1 MQRVLMTGACGF
13 LGTNFLSYCKKNVDR
28 NDLNIIPL
36 TSKNIEGY
44 RCVLYDDAASGSN
57 QRTFSAESFKNAKI
71 PGIDVVLL
79 MGAYVEHGE
88 KERIVYNHISS
99 INNIVYLLE
108 HLPNV
113 PKKIVFISSVAVY
126 GFTQDGIYTK
136 GEMPVVTEE
145 TPVNPK
151 RTYALSKVICER
163 YVEEWAKEHNCQ
175 SVILRLGSMYGKERR
190 FYNFLGTCVSCA
202 KNKATMDMF
211 APLEKTWNFVYVDD
225 VSKWIINAIKS
236 DNLASPINLCS
247 SHLCK
252 TQEVLDIVSEVYPD
266 FSYKINSN
274 HVQTGQDRLFDSTV
288 REKYL
293 GKEDFD
299 LKSGLMRIVS
309 EDVGEGDKNA

>member
-1 MQRVLMTGACGF
+1 MINVLMTGAQGF
-13 LGTNFLSYCKKNVDR
+13 LGANFRSYYERNVDKKEI
-28 NDLNIIPL
+28 NLFPI

-44 RCVLYDDAASGSN
+44 SCVLYDDAATGSN
-57 QRTFSAESFKNAKI
+57 QRTFSSESFKNAKI
-71 PGIDVVLL
+71 PAIDVVLL

-163 YVEEWAKEHNCQ
+163 YVEEWTKEHNCEAA
-175 SVILRLGSMYGKERR
+175 ILRLGSMYGKERR
-190 FYNFLGTCVSCA
+190 FKDFLGTCVSCA
-202 KNKATMDMF
+202 QNKTTMDMF
-211 APLEKTWNFVYVDD
+211 APLEKTWNFVYADD
-225 VSKWIINAIKS
+225 VSKWIINAIKN
-236 DNLASPINLCS
+236 DNLVSPINLCS
-247 SHLCK
+247 SHLYK
-252 TQEVLDIVSEVYPD
+252 TQEVLDIVSEVIPD
-266 FSYKINSN
+266 FSYKINSA
-274 HVQTGQDRLFDSTV
+274 HVQTGQDRLFDSAV

-299 LKSGLMRIVS
+299 LKSGLMETVS
-309 EDVGEGDKNA
+309 EDVGEGGINA